1 MSMRWRHIHDR
12 KVRHSGETMEPTYSI
27 SNGKH
32 NNRYEKLVAIL
43 VLGLAVAQVWAQQ
56 EGKKLQQPQLQ
67 AAAVSAPNDPAD
79 PVRTASGKAA
89 DDSFVIGADD
99 VLAINV
105 WKEPDIS
112 RSVPVRSDGKI
123 TLPLVGELQ
132 AGGETPRQLQQEIAT
147 KLQNYISEPEVTVM
161 VQEVRSQRFNVLG
174 QVTKPGSYL
183 ISNSA
188 TVLDAIAIAGGF
200 RDFAKKKSIYVLR
213 PTAGGGQTR
222 LSFNYASVIKGKN
235 PDQNIELKPHDTVV
249 VP

>member
-1 MSMRWRHIHDR
+1 MNLIN
-12 KVRHSGETMEPTYSI
+12 
-27 SNGKH
+27 SNS
-32 NNRYEKLVAIL
+32 RPRQRSWYEQLWPIL
-43 VLGLAVAQVWAQQ
+43 VCGLCVGQASAQETAKKPEPPRMQVAVVTPA
-56 EGKKLQQPQLQ
+56 
-67 AAAVSAPNDPAD
+67 NDPAD
-79 PVRTASGKAA
+79 PIQADIKKPS

-99 VLAINV
+99 VLAVNV

-132 AGGETPRQLQQEIAT
+132 AGGQTPRQLQVEIAT
-147 KLQNYISEPEVTVM
+147 KLQNFISEPEVTVM

-188 TVLDAIAIAGGF
+188 KVLDAIAMAGGF
-200 RDFAKKKSIYVLR
+200 RDFAKKKSMYVLR
-213 PTAGGGQTR
+213 QTPDGRQTR
-222 LSFNYASVIKGKN
+222 LAFNYAEVIKGKK
-235 PDQNIELKPHDTVV
+235 PEQNIELKPHDTVI